1 MNKNFIQNSHV
12 ELLLSVRDEMK
23 SLKTPLEVWNKLD
36 EYIKDKLISLFCQEK
51 AKCCLSLPYPWET
64 EPREC
69 LLSAVLK

>member
-1 MNKNFIQNSHV
+1 
-12 ELLLSVRDEMK
+12 MK

-36 EYIKDKLISLFCQEK
+36 EYIKDKVISLLCQEK
-51 AKCCLSLPYPWET
+51 AKGCLSLPYPWET